1 MTDDFGGPAAF
12 AATDWKSYYGHL
24 LVIWPYSREEV
35 TTRFGEKPAIR
46 ADIYDLDADG
56 EAAMDALVFPR
67 ALVMQLSGVAPGKA
81 VVGRLGQGESRGG
94 QAPPWKLANPT
105 PDDLQRASDHFAHR
119 PARIHSVLSNR
130 TPNGNTVQ
138 PAATPA
144 PAAQPVQTNYPAP
157 PTTGNTGAVTF
168 EGRPPF

>member
-12 AATDWKSYYGHL
+12 AATDWKGYYGHL

-35 TTRFGEKPAIR
+35 STRFGEKPAIR

-56 EAAMDALVFPR
+56 DAAMDALVFPR
-67 ALVMQLSGVAPGKA
+67 ALVMQLSGVTPGRA

-94 QAPPWKLANPT
+94 QAAPWKLANPT
-105 PDDLQRASDHFAHR
+105 PDDLQRAAAHFANR
-119 PARIHSVLSNR
+119 PARIHSVLNNRASN
-130 TPNGNTVQ
+130 GAQ
-138 PAATPA
+138 PAPQ
-144 PAAQPVQTNYPAP
+144 PQPVPQQVQSSYPAP
-157 PTTGNTGAVTF
+157 PTTGATGTAVTF